1 VVDDGIAMTV
11 STECVGQIH
20 KNAFLQ
26 TSFKTT
32 MMTHPMVQES
42 KVKNAKSIQSAS
54 YAAQTHVCIV
64 NSSLVA
70 VTTVDF
76 LVLFLIFF
84 PGFLDVRLVAL
95 GESILVV
102 VAGVLDVFAV
112 GAGDGAAV
120 TLWVLVCGF
129 RYSVCRNYSRVIHR
143 KHSRRLVVRISW
155 GVTLLGVG
163 VRWWVALVGVWVLGR
178 VALLGVWVLRS
189 VALLRRGVLRVRVC
203 SRRRRGGRCCCGRS
217 CGSGLVLVIG
227 VICNCVLVS
236 TV

>member
-1 VVDDGIAMTV
+1 MTV

-32 MMTHPMVQES
+32 MMTHLMVQES

-76 LVLFLIFF
+76 LVLFLILF

-95 GESILVV
+95 SESIFVV

-120 TLWVLVCGF
+120 TLWVLVHDFSFGE
-129 RYSVCRNYSRVIHR
+129 YWSYSRVIHR
-143 KHSRRLVVRISW
+143 KHSWRLVVRISW
-155 GVTLLGVG
+155 
-163 VRWWVALVGVWVLGR
+163 R
-178 VALLGVWVLRS
+178 VALLGIWIRRRVALIALLGIWILGI
-189 VALLRRGVLRVRVC
+189 ALLRRRVLRVGVRNGHRRRC
-203 SRRRRGGRCCCGRS
+203 RRRRGG
-217 CGSGLVLVIG
+217 GSWSSSFVLVIR
-227 VICNCVLVS
+227 VVCNHVLVS
-236 TV
+236 LRCC